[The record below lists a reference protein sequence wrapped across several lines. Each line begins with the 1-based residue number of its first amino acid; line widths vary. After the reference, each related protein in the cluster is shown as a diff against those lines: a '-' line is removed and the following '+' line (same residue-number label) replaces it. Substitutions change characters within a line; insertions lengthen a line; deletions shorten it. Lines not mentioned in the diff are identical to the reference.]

1 MDISLILNIIF
12 GSTSVISI
20 IGFFIY
26 RKQNKELKNNEVKK
40 DDAETQE
47 KQMNL
52 AELYKDKVLDLIEQ
66 VSKKQDS
73 GNHNQ
78 TRILQKLDTLDSR
91 TDGIE
96 SRLGDVVVYLNGDFQ
111 DFLKR
116 QHKPRK
122 HPNPELQKTIK
133 PKKEDGKA
141 VKA

>member
-1 MDISLILNIIF
+1 MDFSLILNIIF
-12 GSTSVISI
+12 GGTSVISI

-73 GNHNQ
+73 GNDNQ

-96 SRLGDVVVYLNGDFQ
+96 TRLGDVVTYLNGDFQ
-111 DFLKR
+111 EFLKR
-116 QHKPRK
+116 QHGPRK
-122 HPNPELQKTIK
+122 KLEPMLRTTKSK
-133 PKKEDGKA
+133 
-141 VKA
+141 

>member
-1 MDISLILNIIF
+1 MDLSIILNIIF
-12 GSTSVISI
+12 GGTSIISI

-96 SRLGDVVVYLNGDFQ
+96 TRLGDVVTYLNGDFQ
-111 DFLKR
+111 EFLKR
-116 QHKPRK
+116 QHGPRK
-122 HPNPELQKTIK
+122 KLEPRLRTTKSK
-133 PKKEDGKA
+133 
-141 VKA
+141 